1 MKLKIFLITT
11 LIPILIFFM
20 GCSSSKSDGGDGG
33 DTVKPNPSFANDI
46 QPIFSSSC
54 ALSSCHNSGSA
65 QAGLNLTQGQAYA
78 NLVNVNS
85 TQVPGLM
92 RVLPSDAD
100 NSYIVIKLEGRQTVG
115 GRMPLSGSIT
125 NTQLQNIKNW
135 INNGAQNN

>member
-1 MKLKIFLITT
+1 
-11 LIPILIFFM
+11 M
-20 GCSSSKSDGGDGG
+20 GCSSKSNPDGGGG

-46 QPIFSSSC
+46 QPIFSSGC
-54 ALSSCHNSGSA
+54 ALSSCHNSASA
-65 QAGLNLTQGQAYA
+65 QAGLILAQGQAYA

-85 TQVPGLM
+85 TQVPARM

-100 NSYIVIKLEGRQTVG
+100 NSYIVIKLEGRQTIG
-115 GRMPLSGSIT
+115 ARMPLSGSIT